1 MKYQEIIEIIYICL
15 PHSFL
20 RHLLP
25 NILQIICFLKVK
37 SSPVENKRSHP
48 RIHDFSLGD
57 SFYACVVQLEFT
69 WSIQNMERIS
79 ISLLNLWG
87 VGGTSGH
94 LTDNDFWISCIQ
106 IDQATKFDLNVTILS
121 QKERQ
126 GHPQDLA
133 ICLWYPYH
141 KNNKIKK
148 IHLQNS
154 PKFQKKL
161 KCLIINEN

>member
-1 MKYQEIIEIIYICL
+1 MCGTARVHMVYSKYGEDQ
-15 PHSFL
+15 HF
-20 RHLLP
+20 
-25 NILQIICFLKVK
+25 
-37 SSPVENKRSHP
+37 SPK
-48 RIHDFSLGD
+48 SLG
-57 SFYACVVQLEFT
+57 
-69 WSIQNMERIS
+69 
-79 ISLLNLWG
+79 G
-87 VGGTSGH
+87 GGTSGH